1 MGGTGVNMAESAATV
16 VSVRPRMGAV
26 IVALFKLRIVALL
39 LVAALGGAFLA
50 AGGRP
55 AAGDI
60 LVLLLA
66 GAASAGGASALN
78 DYIERDRDAQM
89 QRTRKR
95 RPLVTGAV
103 APRVALIAGLALV
116 AGAVLLTLPFNPVLS
131 AFLFLGAFIYVVVY
145 TLWLKPRTSLNIVVG
160 GLAGSCAVLSGSAAV
175 GAWADPGALLLAL
188 LLFFWTPIHF
198 WSLALVYREDYEQ
211 VGVPMLPVTVSR
223 RAAAG
228 WALTHG
234 VGVAASALLLGGLG
248 LEYLLPALVM
258 SGLLLARAVG
268 LLRDP
273 STKRAWG
280 LFHTSNVY
288 LLVILVAVC
297 VGAAM

>member
-1 MGGTGVNMAESAATV
+1 MADGAATIV
-16 VSVRPRMGAV
+16 PARQRLGAV

-50 AGGRP
+50 AGGQP
-55 AAGDI
+55 ESGAIVA
-60 LVLLLA
+60 LLLS

-78 DYIERDRDAQM
+78 EYIERDRDALM

-95 RPLVTGAV
+95 RPLATGAV
-103 APRVALIAGLALV
+103 SPRAALVAGLALV
-116 AGAVLLTLPFNPVLS
+116 IGSVLLTLPFNPILS

-160 GLAGSCAVLSGSAAV
+160 GLAGSCAVLSGSAAA
-175 GAWADPGALLLAL
+175 GEWAGGGALLLAL

-198 WSLALVYREDYEQ
+198 WSLALVYREDYAR
-211 VGVPMLPVTVSR
+211 VGVPMLPARVSA

-228 WALTHG
+228 WALAHG
-234 VGVAASALLLGGLG
+234 VGVAVSALLLGGLG
-248 LEYLLPALVM
+248 LEYLLPAGGM
-258 SGLLLARAVG
+258 SMLLLVRAAG
-268 LLRDP
+268 LVADP
-273 STKRAWG
+273 SARKAWR
-280 LFHTSNVY
+280 LFHTSNLY